1 MSPEDLGAI
10 LEGMVAAE
18 DDPMVLVDLKSAD
31 DAGVY
36 RLDDERALV
45 FTVDLITPL
54 VDDPRDFGRIAAAN
68 SISDIYAMGARP
80 LMALNVSG
88 FEPKLPAQIYR
99 EILQG
104 AREVAREAGAVIL
117 GGHTIKDKEIKYGL
131 AVVGE
136 VHPQKILRNR
146 GAKQGDVLLLSK
158 ALGTSALAT
167 AFKNDAFDENDA
179 RYRAMVSSMTRLN
192 REASELAQKAEVH
205 ALTDVTGF
213 GLSGHMLEMLAESEL
228 CFEISLS
235 ALPVLEGALEMLAA
249 GYTCGGGE
257 ANRKRAQGK
266 MELSEKLELHQE
278 YLLHDPQTSGGL
290 LMALPKE
297 TALTLLSRLQA
308 SGHRAAI
315 VGEVTGPSEHPL
327 RIVP

>member
-1 MSPEDLGAI
+1 MSPEDLGSI
-10 LEGMVAAE
+10 LEDLVTAE
-18 DDPMVLVDLKSAD
+18 DDPRVLVGLQSSD

-45 FTVDLITPL
+45 FTVDLITPI

-68 SISDIYAMGARP
+68 SISDIYAMGAKP

-104 AREVAREAGAVIL
+104 AREVAHEARAVIL

-136 VHPQKILRNR
+136 VHPQKILRNT
-146 GAKQGDVLLLSK
+146 GAQEGDALLLSK

-167 AFKNDAFDENDA
+167 AFKNGAFDESDS

-192 REASELAQKAEVH
+192 REASVLAQEFGAH

-213 GLSGHMLEMLAESEL
+213 GLSGHMLEMLTGSEL
-228 CFEISLS
+228 GFRIRLS
-235 ALPVLEGALEMLAA
+235 SLPVLEGALEMLAA

-257 ANRKRAQGK
+257 ANRKRALDK
-266 MELSEKLELHQE
+266 IELPEKIELHQE

-297 TALTLLSRLQA
+297 RAPALLARLQE
-308 SGHRAAI
+308 SGHAAAI
-315 VGEVTGPSEHPL
+315 VGEVVGPSKQPL
-327 RIVP
+327 HILA